1 MVKKMISILAVFAA
15 FCGPLFL
22 SCSNDD
28 SDNHLNPVYDLRP
41 LTRVFEEFDVTIES
55 PDLRMNRKKPSGHM
69 SVSFGKEMRPGL
81 HSALSR
87 ESAGIEET
95 LTFTYGN
102 NAHLYWTEA
111 IGKDAD
117 GSTVATAAQTLDDAG
132 FPTRTLWYDGEGSF
146 RYGYDYTYDETL
158 YLKTSVICYQDDPT
172 NNPGA
177 RRYYENAS
185 VWSKDGVLTTKSE
198 VEYDSEG
205 IKIFEGKWRSTTLRN
220 TLRGAGGYGFW
231 EEYRQYEEGRL
242 TYQDEITSNQDGY
255 PETWR
260 IDENGDGTFELVYY
274 AEITKTPEG
283 YLESVT
289 WLEEGTD
296 NKYMKT
302 TIAYNNKGLLK
313 NTKDYY
319 WENDEFLLA
328 IIITDTW
335 YQNPVNGPTGGI
347 HVFFQ
352 SDEAGDPVA
361 AYETVD
367 WTETLNT
374 HHYFS
379 APGEKSM
386 RITESLEKIRLQ

>member
-1 MVKKMISILAVFAA
+1 MISILAVFAA

-231 EEYRQYEEGRL
+231 EEYRQYEEG
-242 TYQDEITSNQDGY
+242 D
-255 PETWR
+255 
-260 IDENGDGTFELVYY
+260 
-274 AEITKTPEG
+274 
-283 YLESVT
+283 
-289 WLEEGTD
+289 
-296 NKYMKT
+296 
-302 TIAYNNKGLLK
+302 
-313 NTKDYY
+313 
-319 WENDEFLLA
+319 
-328 IIITDTW
+328 
-335 YQNPVNGPTGGI
+335 
-347 HVFFQ
+347 
-352 SDEAGDPVA
+352 
-361 AYETVD
+361 
-367 WTETLNT
+367 
-374 HHYFS
+374 
-379 APGEKSM
+379 
-386 RITESLEKIRLQ
+386 